1 MISTMRWTASAAD
14 ALWCSYALQF
24 HLQLRIARYLWHQN
38 APPCTNPAKQEAMP
52 SKAWLPVFE
61 PGCRAAAPAG
71 CAEGS
76 APARSPEAERSG
88 PRHFAGFRR
97 KTESVI
103 VGSYTFAESA
113 VPPRHPAPQTQLTT
127 PTQERRRFHGKKRRR
142 GSHHCPQPA
151 QNGKQHRRRRSSQRA
166 PESLLPERGYRPR
179 TQPPEHPLQ
188 DAFRQLSGDVPA
200 DGAGR
205 HHLHPRP

>member
-1 MISTMRWTASAAD
+1 MTSPTTMISTMRWTASAAD

-113 VPPRHPAPQTQLTT
+113 VPSSPRALNETHHTTKERLTIKS
-127 PTQERRRFHGKKRRR
+127 QAEMRGKVRKI
-142 GSHHCPQPA
+142 
-151 QNGKQHRRRRSSQRA
+151 
-166 PESLLPERGYRPR
+166 
-179 TQPPEHPLQ
+179 
-188 DAFRQLSGDVPA
+188 
-200 DGAGR
+200 
-205 HHLHPRP
+205 

>member
-1 MISTMRWTASAAD
+1 MISTMLWTASAAD

-61 PGCRAAAPAG
+61 PGAGRQRLPGVQRAAPL
-71 CAEGS
+71 
-76 APARSPEAERSG
+76 ARCPEAERSG

-113 VPPRHPAPQTQLTT
+113 RSSVPPHSDATKRPLRK
-127 PTQERRRFHGKKRRR
+127 EVISHGKKRRHR
-142 GSHHCPQPA
+142 PYHRSQSIP
-151 QNGKQHRRRRSSQRA
+151 NRKQHCRCRS
-166 PESLLPERGYRPR
+166 
-179 TQPPEHPLQ
+179 TQ
-188 DAFRQLSGDVPA
+188 
-200 DGAGR
+200 
-205 HHLHPRP
+205 